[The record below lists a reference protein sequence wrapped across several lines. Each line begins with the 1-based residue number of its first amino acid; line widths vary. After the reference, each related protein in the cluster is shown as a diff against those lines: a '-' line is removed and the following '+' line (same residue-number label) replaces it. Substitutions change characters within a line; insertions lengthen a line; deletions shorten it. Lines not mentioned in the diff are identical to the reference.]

1 MHGSSFGGSTASRRL
16 MAFVSVAALAGLVA
30 ACNSVADGSS
40 AASPSSGNVVNNAIF
55 GAPNKNLENATIVSA
70 ENFGFTTSCPSVAIR
85 PGTEEVRVQAPG
97 RPDPI
102 TGAPPPIV
110 YQMTITDTA
119 RECIK
124 TADGGL
130 NVKLGI
136 KGRVAAGPAG
146 KAQTVNVP
154 IRVVVMEGRDKVVK
168 SELHRIAVPLQAPS
182 LAADFS
188 KIDQSITLPASVDTG
203 NYLIY
208 VGLDDKGAGKGRS

>member
-16 MAFVSVAALAGLVA
+16 LAFVSVAALAGLVA
-30 ACNSVADGSS
+30 ACSSVADGSS
-40 AASPSSGNVVNNAIF
+40 PGGGNVVKDAIF

-70 ENFGFTTSCPSVAIR
+70 ENFGFTASCPTVAIR
-85 PGTEEVRVQAPG
+85 PGTEEVRVLAPG

-110 YQMTITDTA
+110 YQITITDSA
-119 RECIK
+119 RECVK

-146 KAQTVNVP
+146 KAQTVTVP

-168 SELHRIAVPLQAPS
+168 SELHRIAVPLQAPDFG
-182 LAADFS
+182 ADFS
-188 KIDQSITLPASVDTG
+188 KVDQSITLPASADTS

-208 VGLDDKGAGKGRS
+208 VGLDDKTGGKRS